1 MVLILLPVLW
11 GFQMSFE
18 EVKLTAQFIDL
29 VNSTLNAEH
38 LSQSEYVKN
47 ILLPFQETAKKV
59 EKIVGDDRLN
69 CFVRGDEVFLYFF
82 DKKVFDK
89 ELTFKLID
97 YFILLR
103 TIWHLEKHNVE
114 RIKSSKSPIDIGGG
128 LNNGISIHLGNGKVE
143 GYTINKTKRIEG
155 LSREGTHLRILVS
168 HSVKILLEKVNDKI
182 IIFSEKLNGLGKGL
196 ADELE
201 GYEVKEYY
209 SESLFNKIREYYS
222 ENIDDTLKIWEEL
235 SNQLHLLSTKH
246 YWFTNLYICYLYYRF
261 TTKKDFGLLKIAE
274 SMANKHYFLDGYFMP
289 DFIKASLKFHNKC
302 FEQAFY
308 LFHKC
313 SKRLSSNKVKVPRL
327 LCALE
332 LLKTKFPFDNG
343 MIRDLRN
350 DFLTL
355 EKLSLGDEIGTIF
368 KEGKKLLFD

>member
-1 MVLILLPVLW
+1 MI
-11 GFQMSFE
+11 FE

-47 ILLPFQETAKKV
+47 ILLPFQKTAEKV
-59 EKIVGDDRLN
+59 KEIIEDDRIS

-82 DKKVFDK
+82 DNDTFDK
-89 ELTFKLID
+89 DLTFKLID

-103 TIWHLEKHNVE
+103 TIWHLEKHNVD

-128 LNNGISIHLGNGKVE
+128 LNNGISIHLGKKKVE

-155 LSREGTHLRILVS
+155 LSREGVHLRILVS

-182 IIFSEKLNGLGKGL
+182 IIFSEKINRLGKGL

-201 GYEVKEYY
+201 GYEMKEYY

-261 TTKKDFGLLKIAE
+261 KTTKDLGLLKIAE
-274 SMANKHYFLDGYFMP
+274 SMANKHYFLDGYLMP

-308 LFHKC
+308 LFDKC
-313 SKRLSSNKVKVPRL
+313 SKRLKSNKVKIPRL
-327 LCALE
+327 LCGLE
-332 LLKTKFPFDNG
+332 LLKTKYPFDNG
-343 MIRDLRN
+343 IIRELRN
-350 DFLTL
+350 DFLVIN
-355 EKLSLGDEIGTIF
+355 KLPLRDDIKEILDKNKPLLF
-368 KEGKKLLFD
+368 KECSNEF